1 MANKQQTKERA
12 ARIAAMRAEQQ
23 RKDRRRKLWIFG
35 VVALVCLGLIAAVA
49 VPLIGQAERRAEA
62 RAQDA
67 EIAKLAEGPIEG
79 VQDFPGLTANHV
91 TGAVDYPMSPP
102 VGGDHNAVWQNCGIY
117 DGPVANENAVHS
129 LEHGA
134 VWITYSPDLPADQLA
149 LLRDKIEN
157 QNYGLLTPYEG
168 LESPIVMNAW
178 GSQLALEDAED
189 PRVDVFL
196 KKYLQ
201 GKQTPEPGAACFGG
215 TGTPAA

>member
-1 MANKQQTKERA
+1 
-12 ARIAAMRAEQQ
+12 MRAEQQ